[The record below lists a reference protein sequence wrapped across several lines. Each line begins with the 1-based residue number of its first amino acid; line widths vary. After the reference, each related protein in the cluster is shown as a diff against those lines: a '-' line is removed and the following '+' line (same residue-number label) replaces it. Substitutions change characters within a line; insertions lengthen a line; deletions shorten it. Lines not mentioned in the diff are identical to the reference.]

1 MSHSSDSF
9 LIEHPNRLTA
19 SMHTIIR
26 VFRKL
31 SFHPV
36 SISELLL
43 QLEEVTSPVHLTRT
57 VNRAQNLLWNL
68 PSKEQGAFRQNL
80 VNVLGKHVLQGA
92 QEEMRLEAAG
102 WLRLFVQAGQ
112 VTQPAD
118 IFVTLVTAAIHAP
131 LSHHTSLASTH
142 NPPPAEA
149 NQGERKIRGTPP
161 FPWQGASPPAP
172 PLYEGMSNT
181 SELNEQQ
188 VYLKMIF
195 ECFWPFRHPYPAYTW
210 QVLPTNEVFYPLA
223 PLFDQADYA
232 TQDALI
238 GIYGELPALDDAE
251 ILEHLLPVA
260 LQWSR
265 HAYPERR
272 RRVANILA
280 HINQESAQEALC
292 CLQSDSD
299 PDVRESAK
307 SAAGYVRIA

>member
-31 SFHPV
+31 SFYPV
-36 SISELLL
+36 SISEILL
-43 QLEEVTSPVHLTRT
+43 QLEEVTTPIHLTRT
-57 VNRAQNLLWNL
+57 VNRAQNLLWKL
-68 PSKEQGAFRQNL
+68 PTKEQGAFRQNL
-80 VNVLGKHVLQGA
+80 VNALSKHVLQGV

-112 VTQPAD
+112 VAQPAD
-118 IFVTLVTAAIHAP
+118 IFVTLVTAAMDAP
-131 LSHHTSLASTH
+131 LSDH
-142 NPPPAEA
+142 
-149 NQGERKIRGTPP
+149 
-161 FPWQGASPPAP
+161 
-172 PLYEGMSNT
+172 T
-181 SELNEQQ
+181 SELNEQRA
-188 VYLKMIF
+188 YLKMIF

-265 HAYPERR
+265 HADPERR

-292 CLQSDSD
+292 CLQSDPD

-307 SAAGYVRIA
+307 SAAGYVRKA

>member
-1 MSHSSDSF
+1 MSHSSDSI

-31 SFHPV
+31 SFFPV

-43 QLEEVTSPVHLTRT
+43 QLEEVTTPVHLTRT
-57 VNRAQNLLWNL
+57 VNRAQNLLWKL

-92 QEEMRLEAAG
+92 QEEMRLEAVG

-112 VTQPAD
+112 ITQPAD
-118 IFVTLVTAAIHAP
+118 IFVTLVTAAMDAP
-131 LSHHTSLASTH
+131 LRDHT
-142 NPPPAEA
+142 
-149 NQGERKIRGTPP
+149 GD
-161 FPWQGASPPAP
+161 
-172 PLYEGMSNT
+172 
-181 SELNEQQ
+181 LNEQQ
-188 VYLKMIF
+188 AYLKMIF

-223 PLFDQADYA
+223 PLLKHADYA

-251 ILEHLLPVA
+251 ILVHLLPVA

-265 HAYPERR
+265 HADPERR

-292 CLQSDSD
+292 RLESDLD

-307 SAAGYVRIA
+307 SAAGYVRKA